1 MAADL
6 NTITLFLLPERI
18 TQAQFFASLTAF
30 TLGNWYPNPAI
41 ESPWIPSAIHPAFDP
56 MDAGLGFDL
65 QSLYIAVL
73 SMGGF
78 ESVDQSQRWV
88 LVAINM
94 GLWPEQFHQP
104 RLFYL
109 RYLYQYEM
117 YARKVRRLFTA
128 RKRRGRDPREY
139 SQQKYILGLEDN
151 DREDYHV
158 ACRPWSSVDI
168 RLEIKKQGV
177 LDGKL
182 VLTDYYTISPAIQL
196 YVTQKTYLEATEI
209 FENYARVGMVYFP
222 RPESIGPL
230 SSISKDEEQHAP
242 SSSDSHLSSECKK
255 IKFDMIS
262 RNRTHIFETQVKNA
276 QEPLPIVTS
285 EELAPFM
292 CDDVDSDASDNDE
305 DSDCGE
311 EALFM
316 NGMDCDQVQLV
327 EKFGF
332 GSRPQRRRRRKT
344 KAEKQRKPTK
354 IETEVTDGLTLAE
367 CLDRNPLATPVE
379 NPAWKTEL
387 VVKFGFKQHTQNS
400 GSPNAVVTKSKN
412 YEEYMHENDHNSP
425 KIKRFFDE
433 RLKLEGGF
441 WQMELDRLE
450 ALESRVRGDEERK
463 RQRYSNTPS
472 QPWDQVS
479 AGSGVT
485 PENCHSG
492 ETYNSSDSE
501 PELFRVIAPPPG
513 FGDMPMSMHAYAQR
527 VAKHEQMTMV
537 RKSNH
542 FLPQN
547 KPCEETSIYRE
558 LEEKDEIKLSM
569 LPPSHQEQRQQ
580 LESYSAGEFA
590 RLCEEYVQ
598 HEKAVS
604 DLLGSDTYDEPY
616 PSADNRFYCRSGPGL
631 RKKASDSRKILSL
644 PNGQRLDIT
653 KVNPQNPPSYNY
665 AQQWL
670 QERATP
676 DDDSYIGIPQM
687 SQMNPQHHENTAI
700 NHGIR
705 QNVGKYHSGEAL
717 STPKRSNVY
726 PTRSPGTPVS
736 YTAQGQ
742 RSGYSSSA
750 VNQQYTGVG
759 ARNNSPTAVNQQY
772 IGTRNMNSNP
782 TVNQQYGIGSR
793 NTSPPAF
800 NQQYTRAMNMN
811 TNPTVVIQ
819 QFTGIAN
826 MNTKDT
832 KLKLTPSEDLLLS
845 NAFYKYQVEVD
856 DNGLRDY

>member
-41 ESPWIPSAIHPAFDP
+41 KSPWIPSAIHPAFDP
-56 MDAGLGFDL
+56 MDASLSLDL
-65 QSLYIAVL
+65 QSLYIAVQ

-78 ESVDQSQRWV
+78 ESVEQSQRWV

-94 GLWPEQFHQP
+94 NLWPEEFHQP
-104 RLFYL
+104 RLFYI
-109 RYLYQYEM
+109 RYLYQYEI

-158 ACRPWSSVDI
+158 ACRPWSSADI

-209 FENYARVGMVYFP
+209 FENYAHIGLVHFP
-222 RPESIGPL
+222 RPDSIGPL
-230 SSISKDEEQHAP
+230 SSISRDEEQRSP
-242 SSSDSHLSSECKK
+242 NPRSDRHLSSECKK

-262 RNRTHIFETQVKNA
+262 LNRTHIFETHVKNA
-276 QEPLPIVTS
+276 QEPLPAVTS

-292 CDDVDSDASDNDE
+292 CDDVDSDASDNNE
-305 DSDCGE
+305 DSNCGE
-311 EALFM
+311 EAPLLD
-316 NGMDCDQVQLV
+316 NMDPDQAQLV

-332 GSRPQRRRRRKT
+332 GHRPQRGRRKIKT
-344 KAEKQRKPTK
+344 EKQRKPTNF
-354 IETEVTDGLTLAE
+354 ETEATDGLTLAE

-387 VVKFGFKQHTQNS
+387 VVKFGFKQHTQDPE
-400 GSPNAVVTKSKN
+400 SPKAVVKKGKN

-425 KIKRFFDE
+425 EIQHFFDE
-433 RLKLEGGF
+433 RLKLEGRF

-463 RQRYSNTPS
+463 HQRYSNTPS

-479 AGSGVT
+479 AGSRAT

-513 FGDMPMSMHAYAQR
+513 FGDMPMSMHAYAQK
-527 VAKHEQMTMV
+527 VAKHEQITMV
-537 RKSNH
+537 KQSNH
-542 FLPQN
+542 FPPPN
-547 KPCEETSIYRE
+547 KPAKETSIYRE
-558 LEEKDEIKLSM
+558 LTEKDEIKLSM

-580 LESYSAGEFA
+580 LESYSTGEFA
-590 RLCEEYVQ
+590 RLRKEYIQ

-604 DLLGSDTYDEPY
+604 DLLGSDTYDAPY
-616 PSADNRFYCRSGPGL
+616 HSTDNRSYRRSSPGL
-631 RKKASDSRKILSL
+631 RKKGSDSQKVLSL

-687 SQMNPQHHENTAI
+687 NQINLRHHENTT
-700 NHGIR
+700 NETR
-705 QNVGKYHSGEAL
+705 QIASSYNSGEAL
-717 STPKRSNVY
+717 GTPKGSNVY
-726 PTRSPGTPVS
+726 PTRSPRTPMS

-742 RSGYSSSA
+742 RSGYSSPA
-750 VNQQYTGVG
+750 ANQHTVVG
-759 ARNNSPTAVNQQY
+759 TRKNSPTAVNQQY
-772 IGTRNMNSNP
+772 INTRNMNSNP
-782 TVNQQYGIGSR
+782 LFKHQYDIGSR
-793 NTSPPAF
+793 NTSLPTV
-800 NQQYTRAMNMN
+800 NQQYTGTRDINS
-811 TNPTVVIQ
+811 NPTVVIQ
-819 QFTGIAN
+819 QFTGIGN

-845 NAFYKYQVEVD
+845 NAFYKYQVEPD
-856 DNGLRDY
+856 GGLRDY